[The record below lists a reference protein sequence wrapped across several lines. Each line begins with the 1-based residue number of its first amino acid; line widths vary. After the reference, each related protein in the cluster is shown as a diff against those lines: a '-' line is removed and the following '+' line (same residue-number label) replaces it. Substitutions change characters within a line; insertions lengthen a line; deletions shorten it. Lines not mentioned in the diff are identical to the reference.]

1 MRNNPQSAKKAAV
14 KMAFA
19 CSTVSVTSANSQRTD
34 PSPILPAYK
43 T

>member
-1 MRNNPQSAKKAAV
+1 MRNNPQSAKEAAV

-19 CSTVSVTSANSQRTD
+19 CGTISMTSANSQRTD
-34 PSPILPAYK
+34 PFPILPAYK